1 MISQNWIRVQWKP
14 KQIKE
19 KKPWQLNEYS
29 PIPSYQYTTQKYNV
43 MWVIHFTGLYSCC
56 RWCYKQ
62 LSYQTWCCRKRLYTH
77 LYFFVC
83 RWSLKLQC
91 RDKGWMEEWCYGT
104 TVQNVSGNTAIVSCL
119 SISIHECLFC
129 HSNEHVQLKVADKN
143 MKKTTNKDFHWH
155 LFFTKFTKYK
165 NHGLV

>member
-1 MISQNWIRVQWKP
+1 MIIQNWIRVQWKP

-19 KKPWQLNEYS
+19 KKPWQLNEHS
-29 PIPSYQYTTQKYNV
+29 PIPSYQYTIQKYNV

-56 RWCYKQ
+56 RWYYKQ

-91 RDKGWMEEWCYGT
+91 CDKVDGRMMLWHYH
-104 TVQNVSGNTAIVSCL
+104 TVQNVSGNTVIVSCL
-119 SISIHECLFC
+119 SISTHECLFC
-129 HSNEHVQLKVADKN
+129 HSNEHVRLKVADKN
-143 MKKTTNKDFHWH
+143 TKKKQQIKTSTDIFFH
-155 LFFTKFTKYK
+155 
-165 NHGLV
+165 